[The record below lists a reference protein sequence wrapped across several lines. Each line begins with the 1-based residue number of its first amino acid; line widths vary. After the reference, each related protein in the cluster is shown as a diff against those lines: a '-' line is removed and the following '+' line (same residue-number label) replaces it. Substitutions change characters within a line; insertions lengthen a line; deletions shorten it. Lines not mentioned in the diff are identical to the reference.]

1 MRGFHVKVSF
11 EDRRFE
17 IPMEIQIGRSK
28 KGKIQSIP
36 ALIEEMNGKRRSKKA
51 ELFERIAKQNRYPPI
66 EVEERNTVW

>member
-1 MRGFHVKVSF
+1 
-11 EDRRFE
+11 
-17 IPMEIQIGRSK
+17 MEIQIGRSK